1 MNEQAGFRVAPWSV
15 GCRRSLDSGP
25 PMTQERRRRSRDAS
39 AQGLEGGLLALSVR
53 IIHTVGTPL
62 PLGTGPGIRPAGGRP
77 KVPGVGVGAGEA
89 ESTR

>member
-25 PMTQERRRRSRDAS
+25 PMTQERRRSRDAS

-77 KVPGVGVGAGEA
+77 MVPGVGVGAGEA

>member
-1 MNEQAGFRVAPWSV
+1 MPGSTGLQNVPGLTHTHDPGAAEKSPDRRAQALEGWLLVLSV
-15 GCRRSLDSGP
+15 G
-25 PMTQERRRRSRDAS
+25 
-39 AQGLEGGLLALSVR
+39 

-77 KVPGVGVGAGEA
+77 MIPGVGVGAGEA